1 MKKLFFLI
9 LATFSALSSAAE
21 SDTKIP
27 FTKESGKYWQ
37 YISDR
42 TMGGISEGQAVLEQ
56 EGEMFF
62 ARLTGNVSTANN
74 GGFIQLRTN
83 LSFFDF
89 EKDLTK
95 IKGVKLNVSGNGETY
110 HIFIRTDKTRSYRDY
125 YSSTFIANSN
135 WEVIDLPLSSFKHRF
150 SNNFD
155 LEGKNLR
162 TFGIVAYGRDFE
174 SDISVSEIIFY
185 Y

>member
-1 MKKLFFLI
+1 MKRLLI
-9 LATFSALSSAAE
+9 LVLLTFSGLSFATE
-21 SDTKIP
+21 KDIKIP
-27 FTKESGKYWQ
+27 FTKDSGKYWQ

-42 TMGGISEGQAVLEQ
+42 TMGGVSEGQAVLEQ

-62 ARLTGNVSTANN
+62 ARLSGNVSTANN

-89 EKDLTK
+89 EKDITK

-125 YSSTFIANSN
+125 YSSTFTANSN
-135 WEVIDLPLSSFKHRF
+135 WEVIELPFGTFKHRF

-155 LEGKNLR
+155 LEGKNIR
-162 TFGIVAYGRDFE
+162 TLGIVAYGRDFE
-174 SDISVSEIIFY
+174 SDISIAEIILY